1 MSVAVRPTGKPIVG
15 PRALS
20 DDPRRFWNLTFTI
33 AKNDFKLKFFGSA
46 LGYVWQL
53 MRPLMLFGVL
63 AIVFTQVFPQG
74 KSVKNFPQFLLGD
87 IVLFTFFAEATA
99 GSVRS
104 VLDRENLV
112 RKIEFP
118 RMVIPLSIVLT
129 SFFNLCLN
137 MIAVTVLIVAIG
149 AQPHWTWLE
158 VPVLLLVLMV
168 LSTGV
173 AMLLS
178 SLFVRFRDI
187 APIWDVLSQMLFYG
201 SPIIYATDTIFKKFH
216 HINHYYMAN
225 PLAVVMQQFRH
236 AVVDPSAQNA
246 AQAAGGWVWLLPS
259 ATIVLGSLVLGFVVF
274 NRSAPRIAE
283 YL

>member
-1 MSVAVRPTGKPIVG
+1 VSAAIETPPGKPIRG

-33 AKNDFKLKFFGSA
+33 AKTDFKLKFFGSA
-46 LGYVWQL
+46 LGYLWQL
-53 MRPLMLFGVL
+53 MRPLLMFGVL
-63 AIVFTQVFPQG
+63 ALVFTKLFKQSAKVHDFPA
-74 KSVKNFPQFLLGD
+74 FLLGD

-104 VLDRENLV
+104 VLERENLV
-112 RKIEFP
+112 RKIQFP
-118 RMVIPLSIVLT
+118 RLVIPLSVVLT

-137 MIAVTVLIVAIG
+137 MIAVTVLILAIG
-149 AQPHWTWLE
+149 VSPHWTWLE
-158 VPVLLLVLMV
+158 VPFLLLIIGV

-178 SLFVRFRDI
+178 SLFVRFRDM
-187 APIWDVLSQMLFYG
+187 LSQILFYG
-201 SPIIYATDTIFKKFH
+201 SPIIYATDTIVEKLGVNALH
-216 HINHYYMAN
+216 WYMIN

-236 AVVDPSAQNA
+236 AVVDPSAQTA
-246 AQAAGGWVWLLPS
+246 VQAAGGWVGLIP
-259 ATIVLGSLVLGFVVF
+259 AAVIVLGSLVGGFVVF